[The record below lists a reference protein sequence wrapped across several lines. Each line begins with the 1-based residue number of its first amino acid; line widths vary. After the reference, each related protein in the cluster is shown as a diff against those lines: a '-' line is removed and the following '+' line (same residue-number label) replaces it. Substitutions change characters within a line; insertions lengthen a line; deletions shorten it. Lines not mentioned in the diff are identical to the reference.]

1 MACNITAAR
10 GIDCRDAIGGLK
22 AIFFCSSYCS
32 DILVNATVTAD
43 SYTIATAGFATW
55 DIATTSVVTVFK
67 YDLVTDLSS
76 FKSGVEADKA
86 TGSVMWNQTLDVVLQ
101 KVVAADLFQLGLISK
116 NRAQI
121 FVQDSNDNVY
131 LMGIK
136 DGCYLTGG
144 DSIATGAG
152 RSDMNGL
159 TLSFT
164 AKEQAPLYILPASD
178 GPGSAGTPTVDYP
191 FDGLADDAADLTI
204 TVSA

>member
-1 MACNITAAR
+1 MPCAITSAR

-22 AIFFCSSYCS
+22 AIYFCSSYCS
-32 DILVNATVTAD
+32 DILKEATVTAS
-43 SYTIATAGFATW
+43 SYTITDAGFADW
-55 DIATTSVVTVFK
+55 DIVDTTVTVFK
-67 YDLVTDLSS
+67 YDLVTDLSTFS
-76 FKSGVEADKA
+76 SAVEADKA

-131 LMGIK
+131 LMGIT

-144 DSIATGAG
+144 DSIATGTN

-159 TLSFT
+159 TLNFT
-164 AKEQAPLYILPASD
+164 AKEQAPLYILPAS
-178 GPGSAGTPTVDYP
+178 AGVATAKFP
-191 FDGLADDAADLTI
+191 FDGLADEADLTI
-204 TVSA
+204 TAA

>member
-22 AIFFCSSYCS
+22 AIYFCSSFCS
-32 DILVNATVTAD
+32 DILKEATVTAS
-43 SYTIATAGFATW
+43 SYTITTAGFANW
-55 DIATTSVVTVFK
+55 DIVDTTVTVFK
-67 YDLVTDLSS
+67 YDLVTDLST
-76 FKSGVEADKA
+76 FKSAVEADKA

-101 KVVAADLFQLGLISK
+101 KVVAADLYQLGLISK

-131 LMGIK
+131 LMGIT

-144 DSIATGAG
+144 DSIATGTN
-152 RSDMNGL
+152 RSDLNGL

-164 AKEQAPLYILPASD
+164 AKEQAPLYIIPAS
-178 GPGSAGTPTVDYP
+178 AGVATAKYP
-191 FDGLADDAADLTI
+191 FDGLADEADLTI
-204 TVSA
+204 TAA

>member
-22 AIFFCSSYCS
+22 AIYFCSSYCS
-32 DILVNATVTAD
+32 DILKEATVTAS
-43 SYTIATAGFATW
+43 SYTITDAGFANW
-55 DIATTSVVTVFK
+55 DIVDTTVTVFK
-67 YDLVTDLSS
+67 YDLVTDLST
-76 FKSGVEADKA
+76 FKSAVEADKA

-131 LMGIK
+131 LMGIT

-144 DSIATGAG
+144 DSIATGTN

-164 AKEQAPLYILPASD
+164 AKEQAPLYILAPSVSASD
-178 GPGSAGTPTVDYP
+178 AKFP
-191 FDGLADDAADLTI
+191 FDGLADEADLTI
-204 TVSA
+204 TAA

>member
-1 MACNITAAR
+1 MSCSITSAR

-22 AIFFCSSYCS
+22 AIYFCSDYCS
-32 DILVNATVTAD
+32 DILAEATVSGT
-43 SYTIATAGFATW
+43 SYTITDAGFADW
-55 DIATTSVVTVFK
+55 DIASGTVTVFK
-67 YDLVTDLSS
+67 YDLVTDLST
-76 FKSGVEADKA
+76 FKSAVEADKA

-131 LMGIK
+131 LMGAT

-144 DSIATGAG
+144 DSIATGTN

-164 AKEQAPLYILPASD
+164 AKEQAPLYIIPAS
-178 GPGSAGTPTVDYP
+178 AGVATAKFP
-191 FDGLADDAADLTI
+191 FDGLADEADLTI
-204 TVSA
+204 TAA

>member
-1 MACNITAAR
+1 MSCSITSAR

-22 AIFFCSSYCS
+22 AIYFCSDYCS
-32 DILVNATVTAD
+32 DILAEATVSGT
-43 SYTIATAGFATW
+43 SYTITDAGFADW
-55 DIATTSVVTVFK
+55 DIASGTVTVFK
-67 YDLVTDLSS
+67 YDLVTDLST
-76 FKSGVEADKA
+76 FKSAVEADKA

-131 LMGIK
+131 LMGIT

-144 DSIATGAG
+144 DSIATGTS

-164 AKEQAPLYILPASD
+164 AKEQAPLYILPLT
-178 GPGSAGTPTVDYP
+178 AGVATAKYP
-191 FDGLADDAADLTI
+191 FDGLADEADLTI
-204 TVSA
+204 TAA

>member
-22 AIFFCSSYCS
+22 AIYFCSSYCS
-32 DILVNATVTAD
+32 DILVNATITDAT
-43 SYTIATAGFATW
+43 SYVINTAGFENW
-55 DIATTSVVTVFK
+55 DIATANVVTVYK

-101 KVVAADLFQLGLISK
+101 KVVAADLYQLGLISK

-131 LMGIK
+131 LMGIN

-164 AKEQAPLYILPASD
+164 AKEQAPLYTIPASS
-178 GPGSAGTPTVDYP
+178 GPGSGGSPTVDYP
-191 FDGLADDAADLTI
+191 FDGLGDDAADLTI
-204 TVSA
+204 QTD

>member
-32 DILVNATVTAD
+32 DILAEATVTAS
-43 SYTIATAGFATW
+43 SYTITDAGFADW
-55 DIATTSVVTVFK
+55 DIVDTTVTVFK
-67 YDLVTDLSS
+67 YDLVTDLSTFS
-76 FKSGVEADKA
+76 SAVEADKA

-131 LMGIK
+131 LMGIT

-144 DSIATGAG
+144 DSIATGTN

-159 TLSFT
+159 TLNFT
-164 AKEQAPLYILPASD
+164 AKEQAPLYILPAS
-178 GPGSAGTPTVDYP
+178 AGVATAKFP
-191 FDGLADDAADLTI
+191 FDGLVDEADLTI
-204 TVSA
+204 TAA

>member
-1 MACNITAAR
+1 MPCAITSAR

-22 AIFFCSSYCS
+22 AIYFCSSYCS
-32 DILVNATVTAD
+32 DILKEATVTGN
-43 SYTIATAGFATW
+43 SYTITTAGFVNW
-55 DIATTSVVTVFK
+55 DIVDTTVTVFK

-76 FKSGVEADKA
+76 FSSAVEADKA

-131 LMGIK
+131 LMGIN

-144 DSIATGAG
+144 DSIATGTN

-159 TLSFT
+159 TLNFT
-164 AKEQAPLYILPASD
+164 AKEQAPLYIIPAS
-178 GPGSAGTPTVDYP
+178 AGVATAKYP
-191 FDGLADDAADLTI
+191 FDGLADEANLTI
-204 TVSA
+204 TAA

>member
-32 DILVNATVTAD
+32 DILAEATITAA
-43 SYTIATAGFATW
+43 SYTITDAGFADW
-55 DIATTSVVTVFK
+55 DIVDTTVKVFK
-67 YDLVTDLSS
+67 YDLVTDLST

-86 TGSVMWNQTLDVVLQ
+86 TGSVMWNQTLDVVLH

-131 LMGIK
+131 LMGIT

-144 DSIATGAG
+144 DSIATGTS

-164 AKEQAPLYILPASD
+164 AKEQAPLYIIPITA
-178 GPGSAGTPTVDYP
+178 GAGTAGYP
-191 FDGLADDAADLTI
+191 FDGLDDEAGLEIIAA
-204 TVSA
+204 

>member
-22 AIFFCSSYCS
+22 AIYFCSSYCS
-32 DILVNATVTAD
+32 DILAEATVTAD
-43 SYTIATAGFATW
+43 SYTITDAGFADW
-55 DIATTSVVTVFK
+55 DIVDTTVTVFK

-86 TGSVMWNQTLDVVLQ
+86 TGSVMWNQTLDVVLH
-101 KVVAADLFQLGLISK
+101 KVVAADLYQLGLISK

-131 LMGIK
+131 LMGIT

-164 AKEQAPLYILPASD
+164 AKEQAPLYIIPASD
-178 GPGSAGTPTVDYP
+178 GVGTAKYP
-191 FDGLADDAADLTI
+191 FDGLADESALTI
-204 TVSA
+204 TTA

>member
-32 DILVNATVTAD
+32 DILVNATVDAT
-43 SYTIATAGFATW
+43 SYTISDAGFPTW
-55 DIATTSVVTVFK
+55 DIQTADAVTVFK
-67 YDLVTDLSS
+67 YDLVTDLSAFNS
-76 FKSGVEADKA
+76 SIEADKA

-101 KVVAADLFQLGLISK
+101 KVVAADLYQLGLISK

-131 LMGIK
+131 LMGIT

-144 DSIATGAG
+144 ASIATGAA
-152 RSDMNGL
+152 RSDMSGL

-164 AKEQAPLYILPASD
+164 AKEQSPLYIIPATA
-178 GPGSAGTPTVDYP
+178 GVGSAGVPTVKYP
-191 FDGLADDAADLTI
+191 FDGLTDVADLTI

>member
-22 AIFFCSSYCS
+22 AIYFCSSYCS
-32 DILVNATVTAD
+32 DILKEATVTAS
-43 SYTIATAGFATW
+43 SYTITTAGFANW
-55 DIATTSVVTVFK
+55 DIVSGTVTVFK

-76 FKSGVEADKA
+76 FKSAVEADKA

-101 KVVAADLFQLGLISK
+101 KVVAADLYQLGLISK

-131 LMGIK
+131 LMGIT

-144 DSIATGAG
+144 DSIATGTN

-164 AKEQAPLYILPASD
+164 AKEQAPLYIIPAS
-178 GPGSAGTPTVDYP
+178 AGVATAKYP
-191 FDGLADDAADLTI
+191 FDGLTDEADLTI
-204 TVSA
+204 TAA

>member
-22 AIFFCSSYCS
+22 AIYFCSSYCS
-32 DILVNATVTAD
+32 DILANATVSAS
-43 SYTIATAGFATW
+43 SYTIETGGFATW
-55 DIATTSVVTVFK
+55 DIADTSVVTVFK
-67 YDLVTDLSS
+67 YDLVTDLST

-86 TGSVMWNQTLDVVLQ
+86 TGSVMWNQTLDIVLH
-101 KVVAADLFQLGLISK
+101 KVVASDLFQLGLISK

-131 LMGIK
+131 LMGAT

-144 DSIATGAG
+144 DSIATGTS

-159 TLSFT
+159 SLSFT
-164 AKEQAPLYILPASD
+164 AKEQVPLYILPE
-178 GPGSAGTPTVDYP
+178 PTVGGVNYP
-191 FDGLADDAADLTI
+191 FDGLTDGADIAITAA
-204 TVSA
+204 

>member
-22 AIFFCSSYCS
+22 AIYFCSSYCS
-32 DILVNATVTAD
+32 DILAEATVTAS
-43 SYTIATAGFATW
+43 SYTITDAGFANW
-55 DIATTSVVTVFK
+55 DIVDTTVRVFK
-67 YDLVTDLSS
+67 YDLVTDLST

-101 KVVAADLFQLGLISK
+101 KVVAADLYQLGLISK

-131 LMGIK
+131 LMGIT

-144 DSIATGAG
+144 DSIATGTN

-164 AKEQAPLYILPASD
+164 AKEQAPLYILAPSVSASD
-178 GPGSAGTPTVDYP
+178 AKFP
-191 FDGLADDAADLTI
+191 FDGLADDTALTI
-204 TVSA
+204 TAA

>member
-22 AIFFCSSYCS
+22 AIYFCSSYCS
-32 DILVNATVTAD
+32 DILANATVTAD
-43 SYTIATAGFATW
+43 SYTIETGGFATW
-55 DIATTSVVTVFK
+55 DIADTSVVTVFK
-67 YDLVTDLSS
+67 YDLVTDLST

-86 TGSVMWNQTLDVVLQ
+86 TGSVMWNQTLDVVLH
-101 KVVAADLFQLGLISK
+101 KVVASDLYQLGLISK

-131 LMGIK
+131 LMGTT

-144 DSIATGAG
+144 DSIATGTS

-159 TLSFT
+159 SLSFT
-164 AKEQAPLYILPASD
+164 AKEQAPLYILPAS
-178 GPGSAGTPTVDYP
+178 AGVGTAKYP
-191 FDGLADDAADLTI
+191 FDGLSDEAALTI
-204 TVSA
+204 TAA

>member
-1 MACNITAAR
+1 
-10 GIDCRDAIGGLK
+10 
-22 AIFFCSSYCS
+22 
-32 DILVNATVTAD
+32 
-43 SYTIATAGFATW
+43 
-55 DIATTSVVTVFK
+55 
-67 YDLVTDLSS
+67 
-76 FKSGVEADKA
+76 
-86 TGSVMWNQTLDVVLQ
+86 MWNQTLDVVLQ

-164 AKEQAPLYILPASD
+164 AKEQAPLYIITKTD
-178 GPGSAGTPTVDYP
+178 GPGSAGTPTVNYP
-191 FDGLADDAADLTI
+191 FDGLIDGEADLTI
-204 TVSA
+204 TEA

>member
-22 AIFFCSSYCS
+22 AIYFCSSYCS
-32 DILVNATVTAD
+32 DILANATVTAS
-43 SYTIATAGFATW
+43 SYTITTAGFANW
-55 DIATTSVVTVFK
+55 DIQSGSAVTVFK

-86 TGSVMWNQTLDVVLQ
+86 TGSVMWNQTLDVVLH
-101 KVVAADLFQLGLISK
+101 KVVAADLYQLGLISK

-131 LMGIK
+131 LMGIT

-152 RSDMNGL
+152 RSEMNGL

-164 AKEQAPLYILPASD
+164 AKEQAPLYIIPAS
-178 GPGSAGTPTVDYP
+178 AGVSTAKYP
-191 FDGLADDAADLTI
+191 FDGLADESALTI
-204 TVSA
+204 TAA

>member
-32 DILVNATVTAD
+32 DILANATVTAD
-43 SYTIATAGFATW
+43 SYTISTAGFATW
-55 DIATTSVVTVFK
+55 DIAEASVVNVFK

-76 FKSGVEADKA
+76 FKSGVEADKG
-86 TGSVMWNQTLDVVLQ
+86 TGSVMWNQTLDVVLH
-101 KVVAADLFQLGLISK
+101 KVVAADLYQLGLISK

-131 LMGIK
+131 LMGIT

-178 GPGSAGTPTVDYP
+178 GVGTAKYP
-191 FDGLADDAADLTI
+191 FDGLADEAALTI

>member
-1 MACNITAAR
+1 MACSITAAR

-22 AIFFCSSYCS
+22 AIYFCSSYCS
-32 DILVNATVTAD
+32 DILANATVTDD
-43 SYTIATAGFATW
+43 SYTIETAGFATW
-55 DIATTSVVTVFK
+55 DIAVSSAVTVFK
-67 YDLVTDLSS
+67 YDLVTDLST

-101 KVVAADLFQLGLISK
+101 KVVAADLYQLGLISK

-131 LMGIK
+131 LMGTT

-144 DSIATGAG
+144 DSIATGTS

-159 TLSFT
+159 SLSFT

-178 GPGSAGTPTVDYP
+178 GAGTAKYP
-191 FDGLADDAADLTI
+191 FDGLSDEAALTI
-204 TVSA
+204 TAA